1 MDNMEM
7 HDLAEP
13 MNEMMAVEVPSKK
26 KKKREPY
33 YPSTSFDVKQMPELK
48 GLEIGDKVML
58 HIEAEVCGIDAYEKR
73 HTVRMKMKMGVA
85 EPMKAGS
92 PKAEKSQK
100 VKKLFEAA
108 PKQEDSPDEDE
119 DY

>member
-1 MDNMEM
+1 MDTMEM

-13 MNEMMAVEVPSKK
+13 MNEMAIEAPSSKS

-33 YPSTSFDVKQMPELK
+33 YPSASFDVKQMPELK
-48 GLEIGDKVML
+48 GLEIGDRVML

-73 HTVRMKMKMGVA
+73 HTVRLKMKMGAA
-85 EPMKAGS
+85 EQSKSVGT
-92 PKAEKSQK
+92 KTEKTQK
-100 VKKLFEAA
+100 VKKLFDSA
-108 PKQEDSPDEDE
+108 PKQDDSSDDE